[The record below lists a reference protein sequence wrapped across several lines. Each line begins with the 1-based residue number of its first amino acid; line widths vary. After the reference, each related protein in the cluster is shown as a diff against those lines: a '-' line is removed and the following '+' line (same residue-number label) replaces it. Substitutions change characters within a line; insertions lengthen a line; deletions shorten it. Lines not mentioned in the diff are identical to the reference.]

1 MENRTNLRG
10 VSVLGVFARCTDE
23 FGLLPH
29 EADDKFIHTIEN
41 ALDVTVIPTTIDGSS
56 VVGSLCCGNS
66 KGFLISERVNDSELA
81 KIRKYVPAQ
90 RLKGIYTAAGNNVLV
105 NDSGALVNPNLSD
118 VAMEE
123 IGEFLDVKVYRGTI
137 GGLKTVGMAGCV
149 TNKGVLVHPRA
160 SKFEMDRL
168 GEIFALPV
176 YIGTVNLG
184 SPLVGSGLLANS
196 KGYVVGTETTGHE
209 MGRIE
214 DALGYI

>member
-1 MENRTNLRG
+1 MENRTDLRG

-23 FGLLPH
+23 FGLLPR
-29 EADDKFIHTIEN
+29 EADDSFIHTIQN
-41 ALDVTVIPTTIDGSS
+41 TLDVTVIPITVDGSS

-81 KIRKYVPAQ
+81 KINNYVPAQ

-105 NDSGALVNPNLSD
+105 NDSAALVNPNLSD
-118 VAMEE
+118 AAVEE
-123 IGEFLDVKVYRGTI
+123 ISEFLDVKVYRGTI

-160 SKFEMDRL
+160 NTFEMDRL